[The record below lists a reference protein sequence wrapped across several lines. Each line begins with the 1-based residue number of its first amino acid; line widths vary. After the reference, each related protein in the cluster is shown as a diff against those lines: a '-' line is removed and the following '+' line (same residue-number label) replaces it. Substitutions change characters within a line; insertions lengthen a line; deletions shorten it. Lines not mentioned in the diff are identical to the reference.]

1 MPKIYQINIH
11 DKSDNLFAFY
21 STKNKNEVDRLVK
34 KFLRVKGVSVEVKI
48 IGEWTYRIG
57 SLDYL
62 FYLGLP
68 PIVQVRQSALLEIKS
83 ATYN

>member
-11 DKSDNLFAFY
+11 DSSDNLFAFY

-48 IGEWTYRIG
+48 IGG
-57 SLDYL
+57 
-62 FYLGLP
+62 
-68 PIVQVRQSALLEIKS
+68 
-83 ATYN
+83 